1 MATTK
6 KHDDP
11 VFGGPPAEGPT
22 PTIDVAAGPDE
33 APTEANLTGDGP
45 EEASGE
51 PVKFTSPW
59 GSSITVSA
67 EIADAFTDAG
77 YKVQK

>member
-1 MATTK
+1 MTAK
-6 KHDDP
+6 KHDDA

-33 APTEANLTGDGP
+33 APTEANLTDDGP
-45 EEASGE
+45 DEVTGE

-59 GSSITVSA
+59 GSNITVSS
-67 EIADAFTDAG
+67 EIAGAFTDAG
-77 YKVQK
+77 YKVEK